1 MNPNKETNKEELLNR
16 LKIPYYPGCT
26 LKTTA
31 KNFEVSAIATAKV
44 LGIDLIELPRWNC
57 CGTVF
62 SLAADDLIHHL
73 AAIRNLIRV
82 QEMNENG
89 IVTGE
94 NRLITLCTMCFNTLK
109 SANLL
114 VTENPD
120 NLKTIND
127 FMDREEDY
135 KGKVKVLHFLELLR
149 ELELERIKEEKQQS
163 GNIIDIPLTFEK
175 IKEKVQNPLKDLR
188 IAPYYGCMMLKP
200 KEIGIDDPEDP
211 TIQKKLLKALGV
223 EVIDNPYKKVCCGS
237 YQTVQDKYAVA
248 GLAYDILT
256 HAQTEGAEA
265 ITTSCPL
272 CAFNLDNRQ
281 KEVKEKHP
289 DFKEIPVFYFTQLMA
304 LAFGLD
310 KKYVGFD
317 LNYINP
323 VPLLKNTNL
332 LKEE

>member
-1 MNPNKETNKEELLNR
+1 VNPNKKTNKEEFSKR

-31 KNFEVSAIATAKV
+31 KNFEDSAIAVAQV
-44 LGIDLIELPRWNC
+44 LGIELIELPRWNC

-62 SLAADDLIHHL
+62 SLTEDDLIHHV
-73 AAIRNLIRV
+73 APIRNLIRA
-82 QEMNENG
+82 QEMKENG

-94 NRLITLCTMCFNTLK
+94 NKLITLCSMCFNTLK
-109 SANLL
+109 SANLC

-120 NLKTIND
+120 DLITIND

-135 KGKVKVLHFLELLR
+135 KGEVEVLHFLELLR
-149 ELELERIKEEKQQS
+149 ELEYERIKEKRQNNDEILS
-163 GNIIDIPLTFEK
+163 TFE
-175 IKEKVQNPLKDLR
+175 IIREKVQNPLEKVK

-211 TIQKKLLKALGV
+211 TIQKELFEALGA
-223 EVIDNPYKKVCCGS
+223 EVIDNPYKKLCCGS
-237 YQTVQDKYAVA
+237 YQTVHDKPAVVE
-248 GLAYDILT
+248 LAYDILT

-281 KEVKEKHP
+281 KEVKEKYP
-289 DFKEIPVFYFTQLMA
+289 DFEEIPVFYFTQLIA
-304 LAFGLD
+304 LAFGVD
-310 KKYVGFD
+310 KKYYGFD

-323 VPLLKNTNL
+323 VPLLENKNL
-332 LKEE
+332 L